1 MLTNLSPIASTLLH
15 PQRKPMLTK
24 RRAARLGKVY
34 STVAINAIIGI
45 AVIGFI
51 QTQTN
56 STTIANCRSNLYT
69 IKTDSSSVGLTFFC
83 LSRMRVSGPALSIK
97 D

>member
-1 MLTNLSPIASTLLH
+1 
-15 PQRKPMLTK
+15 MLTK
-24 RRAARLGKVY
+24 RRATRLGKAY

-45 AVIGFI
+45 GVIGFI
-51 QTQTN
+51 QAQTN

-69 IKTDSSSVGLTFFC
+69 IKADSSSVGPTFFC
-83 LSRMRVSGPALSIK
+83 LSRMQVSGPALSIK

>member
-1 MLTNLSPIASTLLH
+1 
-15 PQRKPMLTK
+15 MLTK
-24 RRAARLGKVY
+24 RRATRLGKAY

-45 AVIGFI
+45 GVIGFI
-51 QTQTN
+51 QAQTN

-69 IKTDSSSVGLTFFC
+69 IKADASAVGPTFFC
-83 LSRMRVSGPALSIK
+83 LSRMQVSGPALSIK

>member
-1 MLTNLSPIASTLLH
+1 MI
-15 PQRKPMLTK
+15 TK
-24 RRAARLGKVY
+24 RRIARVSKVY

-45 AVIGFI
+45 AVVGFI
-51 QTQTN
+51 QAQTN
-56 STTIANCRSNLYT
+56 SATIANCRSNLYT
-69 IKTDSSSVGLTFFC
+69 IKADPSAVGPTFFC